1 MVLVEALLA
10 ALGLGAAW
18 FAISARIVKQ
28 YERGLIFRFGS
39 LREGIRGPGLN
50 LIVPAVDRLRKVN
63 MQIMTMPIPAQE
75 GITHD
80 NVTVR
85 VDAVVYFNVMDP
97 VRAIVNVQDYVFAV
111 LQVAQTSLRS
121 VIGKS
126 DLDDLLSNRERLNQG
141 LEIMIDSPALDWGIH
156 IDRVEI
162 KDVSLPESM
171 KRSMSRQAEAERER
185 RARVISADGELQA
198 SYKLAQAAATMA
210 DTPTALQL
218 RLLETVVEVAAEKN
232 STLVL
237 PFPVE
242 LLRFLEKAPGAP
254 APAATAP
261 AETAPAE
268 TARPADRSPE
278 LSAPDVPPVAIPPAA
293 ATPPPL
299 DARAVAAAD
308 SGTRPGDS
316 RDTP

>member
-97 VRAIVNVQDYVFAV
+97 A
-111 LQVAQTSLRS
+111 
-121 VIGKS
+121 
-126 DLDDLLSNRERLNQG
+126 
-141 LEIMIDSPALDWGIH
+141 SP
-156 IDRVEI
+156 
-162 KDVSLPESM
+162 
-171 KRSMSRQAEAERER
+171 
-185 RARVISADGELQA
+185 
-198 SYKLAQAAATMA
+198 
-210 DTPTALQL
+210 
-218 RLLETVVEVAAEKN
+218 
-232 STLVL
+232 
-237 PFPVE
+237 
-242 LLRFLEKAPGAP
+242 
-254 APAATAP
+254 
-261 AETAPAE
+261 
-268 TARPADRSPE
+268 
-278 LSAPDVPPVAIPPAA
+278 
-293 ATPPPL
+293 
-299 DARAVAAAD
+299 
-308 SGTRPGDS
+308 
-316 RDTP
+316 